1 MADDGRGETPLLDGQ
16 VPADWW
22 PWRDPE
28 DPFVTRLPADK
39 DILVTRR
46 DTAGDPPRSPGLFNP
61 QRYAGSIMP
70 LGGFPTFLG
79 APMAL
84 NTEDL
89 KAGNVDVALVGMT
102 LEDNPVPGGRFAAN
116 SMRSLIDHM
125 VFPAGGTDQYLGVDW
140 STLQLADYGNIA
152 SFANQNERSLEEIH
166 RVISE
171 IVAADA
177 IPIGVGGTHLQSYSF
192 LTALARKYGPGKV
205 VVLHVDAHHDTY
217 LMDMGRMVH
226 NGSFLRVA
234 IEKGILKGPDLI
246 QVGLRGQGPKEK
258 EIEWMRENGLRFH
271 FQAEA
276 DTLGWDVVLRRVL
289 EDIKG
294 RMVYLSFDLDGVSPA
309 YAPGVGTQDPDGM
322 TASQALQ
329 LVRAVA
335 IASDVVAAD
344 FIEYSPLLDDTHMTT
359 GILIDRLIRSLLAG
373 IAAKRQGIRDP
384 LYIDPRRLRYDAP

>member
-1 MADDGRGETPLLDGQ
+1 MTNPGRDSDALLDGQ

-22 PWRDPE
+22 PWRDPAN
-28 DPFVTRLPADK
+28 PYVMVLPPDK
-39 DILVTRR
+39 DAIVTRR
-46 DTAGDPPRSPGLFNP
+46 DTAGDPPRSAGLFNP
-61 QRYAGSIMP
+61 QRYAGGVIPM
-70 LGGFPTFLG
+70 GGFPTFLG

-84 NTEDL
+84 NTADL

-102 LEDNPVPGGRFAAN
+102 LEDNLIPGGRFAAN
-116 SMRSLIDHM
+116 SMRTLFDWMS
-125 VFPAGGTDQYLGVDW
+125 FPSGGTDQYLGVDW

-152 SFANQNERSLEEIH
+152 SFFNQNERSLEEIH

-171 IVAADA
+171 IAAADT

-192 LTALARKYGPGKV
+192 LTALARKYGPGKI

-234 IEKGILKGPDLI
+234 IEKGILKGSDLI

-258 EIEWMRENGLRFH
+258 EIQWMRENGLRFH
-271 FQAEA
+271 FRAEA

-294 RMVYLSFDLDGVSPA
+294 RMVYLSFDVDVVSPA
-309 YAPGVGTQDPDGM
+309 YAPGVTTQDPDGM

-329 LVRAVA
+329 LCRAVA
-335 IASDVVAAD
+335 IGSDLVAAD
-344 FIEYSPLLDDTHMTT
+344 FIEYSPLLDDPHMTT

-373 IAAKRQGIRDP
+373 IAAKRQGIVDP
-384 LYIDPRRLRYDAP
+384 LYIDPRRLRYDTP

>member
-1 MADDGRGETPLLDGQ
+1 MTDSAGDEAPLLDGQ

-28 DPFVTRLPADK
+28 NPFVTRLPPDK
-39 DILVTRR
+39 DALVMRR
-46 DTAGDPPRSPGLFNP
+46 DTAGDPPRSAGLFNP
-61 QRYAGSIMP
+61 QRYAGGLMP
-70 LGGFPTFLG
+70 IGGFPTFLG

-84 NTEDL
+84 NSADL
-89 KAGNVDVALVGMT
+89 KAGSVDVALVGMT
-102 LEDNPVPGGRFAAN
+102 LEDNVVPGGRYAAN
-116 SMRSLIDHM
+116 TMRTLFDGM
-125 VFPAGGTDQYLGVDW
+125 GFPSGGTDQYLGVDW

-171 IVAADA
+171 IVSADS

-192 LTALARKYGPGKV
+192 LTALARKYGPGKI

-217 LMDMGRMVH
+217 LSDMGRMVH

-234 IEKGILKGPDLI
+234 IEKGILKGSDLI
-246 QVGLRGQGPKEK
+246 QVGLRGQAPKEP
-258 EIEWMRENGLRFH
+258 EIEWMRANGLRFH

-294 RMVYLSFDLDGVSPA
+294 RMVYLSFDVDGISPA
-309 YAPGVGTQDPDGM
+309 YAPGATTQDPDGM

-335 IASDVVAAD
+335 IASDLVAAD
-344 FIEYSPLLDDTHMTT
+344 FIEYTPLLDDAHMTT

-373 IAAKRQGIRDP
+373 IAAKRQGITDP
-384 LYIDPRRLRYDAP
+384 LFIDPRRLRYDA